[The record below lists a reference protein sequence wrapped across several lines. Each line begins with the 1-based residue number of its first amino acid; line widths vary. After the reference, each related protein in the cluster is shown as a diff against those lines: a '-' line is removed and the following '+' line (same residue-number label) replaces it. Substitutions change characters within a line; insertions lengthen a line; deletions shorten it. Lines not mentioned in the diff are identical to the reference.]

1 MILPIKNRREPRDRV
16 ASKAAALFSELFV
29 TSGTWEAR
37 VAPVPE
43 KPSGKPRLHVELLS
57 MKCAMLWK
65 KCVFGLE
72 LYGTIW
78 GFFSWYKFRK
88 SCRFWRRRAAGK
100 QPVAMYNNIGLQ
112 TARGS
117 GTNGYVQ
124 RNLSQVRMRKEN
136 VNYRT
141 NDDLAR
147 LEQINTKK
155 PNKEILEHERKRQ
168 IELKCLELQDMMEEQ
183 G

>member
-1 MILPIKNRREPRDRV
+1 M
-16 ASKAAALFSELFV
+16 
-29 TSGTWEAR
+29 
-37 VAPVPE
+37 
-43 KPSGKPRLHVELLS
+43 
-57 MKCAMLWK
+57 
-65 KCVFGLE
+65 
-72 LYGTIW
+72 
-78 GFFSWYKFRK
+78 
-88 SCRFWRRRAAGK
+88 
-100 QPVAMYNNIGLQ
+100 AMYNNIGLQ